1 MSTMPWTTA
10 SPRSCTL
17 AKPVTS
23 SARQALIEKG
33 ASLNAVSKD
42 NFTMLMAASYGG
54 LVSVIKQVLPLSE
67 IDAAVVNTHETQA
80 GYTALMYA
88 SEHGHD
94 ACVQALIEAGA
105 RKDLETKKGSTAL
118 SLARSNGH
126 TALCALLEN
135 SGID

>member
-1 MSTMPWTTA
+1 
-10 SPRSCTL
+10 
-17 AKPVTS
+17 
-23 SARQALIEKG
+23 
-33 ASLNAVSKD
+33 
-42 NFTMLMAASYGG
+42 
-54 LVSVIKQVLPLSE
+54 
-67 IDAAVVNTHETQA
+67 
-80 GYTALMYA
+80 MYA

-126 TALCALLEN
+126 SALCALLEN